1 MTTAVAGR
9 ARGERPTRDAVE
21 SLNRAISQANTCRFI
36 DTETLVWTWLAS
48 ESTVDAFAPVTLD
61 AADLLTADNHD
72 RLRTCPSC
80 EWLFED
86 RTRNAQRRW
95 CDMADCGSRDKARR
109 YYQRSI
115 QR

>member
-1 MTTAVAGR
+1 MRSRASIGR
-9 ARGERPTRDAVE
+9 FHRRTPVDSSIPKRSCGRG
-21 SLNRAISQANTCRFI
+21 
-36 DTETLVWTWLAS
+36 LAP